1 MHLPDPTRP
10 CHVYRHLPEFA
21 DGRPQD
27 DAVALLLEWAGSAGL
42 QPDESHLRWLTGPEP
57 RADRENNH
65 VSADDLVFEMVLALG
80 FTGIPESR
88 PMAVDPGAAPFNLIT
103 DQMGGLAKVAHTE
116 VGLRR
121 HAIERGAAPN
131 PLDDWIVESI
141 RLDDELWAAAFCGSD
156 RVAELK
162 AAVAA
167 TVESH
172 RQAREASGPPPATV
186 TIGGQEVTSSVHL
199 AETMFHMVARNSLNP
214 VGHPMT
220 ALLHQDRRP
229 MAHPIPRPA

>member
-1 MHLPDPTRP
+1 MTDQPEITSFGRRHRRLRDLGDGWQLLETGSTDDPLDLAAATRSWAAVTATLSWRRTSVTATAGVYAITPDAASWAMHLPDPTRP

-88 PMAVDPGAAPFNLIT
+88 PMAVDPGAAPST
-103 DQMGGLAKVAHTE
+103 
-116 VGLRR
+116 
-121 HAIERGAAPN
+121 
-131 PLDDWIVESI
+131 
-141 RLDDELWAAAFCGSD
+141 
-156 RVAELK
+156 
-162 AAVAA
+162 
-167 TVESH
+167 
-172 RQAREASGPPPATV
+172 
-186 TIGGQEVTSSVHL
+186 
-199 AETMFHMVARNSLNP
+199 
-214 VGHPMT
+214 
-220 ALLHQDRRP
+220 
-229 MAHPIPRPA
+229 